1 MAVATSISSGRYRQR
16 NHAVDGAMSTNRQI
30 VRTFFRRASIQ
41 PNSRC
46 RIERARPVR
55 SLCRPISAV
64 HRPAHVAAD
73 D

>member
-1 MAVATSISSGRYRQR
+1 
-16 NHAVDGAMSTNRQI
+16 MSTNRQI

-46 RIERARPVR
+46 RVERARPVR